1 MLISEISF
9 VSELYEDKPFSTE
22 ASTSLLASSSPGL
35 LVTGTTEADL
45 VIPPVSTGT
54 TQSSVQTV
62 HEQAES
68 QYVGLVIGILLTI
81 ITLLIAGTFC
91 VILRIR
97 RGKYTPTHSLVGA
110 RIQDRISAGIHFQ
123 DLTTPYK
130 AKMRVYGQVSAKE
143 DECNMSPAN
152 PVTHSTYSTGFPS
165 SDPVLSDCTDDYA
178 EP

>member
-1 MLISEISF
+1 MKYPLYQVSIGALNGSISLYDLILP
-9 VSELYEDKPFSTE
+9 ELYEEKPFNTE
-22 ASTSLLASSSPGL
+22 ASTPLPELSSPTL
-35 LVTGTTEADL
+35 LEPGTKEADTI
-45 VIPPVSTGT
+45 IPPVSTGT

-110 RIQDRISAGIHFQ
+110 RIQDRINAGIHFQ
-123 DLTTPYK
+123 
-130 AKMRVYGQVSAKE
+130 V
-143 DECNMSPAN
+143 
-152 PVTHSTYSTGFPS
+152 
-165 SDPVLSDCTDDYA
+165 
-178 EP
+178 

>member
-1 MLISEISF
+1 MKYPLYQVSIGALNGSISLYDLILP
-9 VSELYEDKPFSTE
+9 ELYEEKPFNTE
-22 ASTSLLASSSPGL
+22 ASTPLPELSSPTL
-35 LVTGTTEADL
+35 LVPATTEADTI
-45 VIPPVSTGT
+45 IPPVSTGT

-110 RIQDRISAGIHFQ
+110 RIQDRINAGIHFQ
-123 DLTTPYK
+123 
-130 AKMRVYGQVSAKE
+130 V
-143 DECNMSPAN
+143 
-152 PVTHSTYSTGFPS
+152 
-165 SDPVLSDCTDDYA
+165 
-178 EP
+178 